1 MAVLDEIENATPPSS
16 STNSD
21 EETSA
26 TGTTNPL
33 TFQDPKDPA
42 NPKNWS
48 LFRRLFI
55 TFIWIAGN
63 LVASVSSS
71 IFSSGAQAISEEFHV
86 GTEVVTLGV
95 SLFVIGY
102 SVGPPFWS
110 PLSEQFGRRYPMLAG
125 MALFTIFCIPVAVG
139 KNLQTILIGRFLC
152 GVTGVA
158 PIALFGGGL
167 VDIWHP
173 EQRAIAMAT
182 VIGIVLGGPLL
193 APVMGSFITASH
205 LGWRWTGWLSC
216 IMGGSCTVLVL
227 FGLPE
232 TYPPA
237 ILQKRQREDLGRNG
251 KRETGGWHRFVR
263 VYLVRPFVLLGTE
276 PILVLMTLYQAFAY
290 GILYLVF
297 SSYPIIFRE
306 QRHWK
311 LGLSSLPFLGM
322 MVGVFIGS
330 AMIVTRTVLVQHATR
345 RKQSKESESEES
357 STNPPVPAPPERR
370 LPLMMAGS
378 ILLPVGLF
386 IFGWTSALDI
396 PWVGMIIGSLFVGS
410 GLLCVFV
417 TAMTYILDVYSHV
430 ANSALGANTIVRSLF
445 AAGFPLFASYMYK
458 GLGVAWA
465 SSVLG
470 FVSIAMIPIPVIF
483 YKYGP
488 RIRALSKNLIV

>member
-1 MAVLDEIENATPPSS
+1 MAVLDELESGTPLENL
-16 STNSD
+16 STSD
-21 EETSA
+21 EETQTPSID
-26 TGTTNPL
+26 NSSPL
-33 TFQDPKDPA
+33 TFEDPHDPE

-48 LFRRLFI
+48 LLRKLFI

-95 SLFVIGY
+95 SLFVVGY

-110 PLSEQFGRRYPMLAG
+110 PISEQFGRRKPMIAG
-125 MALFTIFCIPVAVG
+125 MALFTLFCIPVAVG
-139 KNLQTILIGRFLC
+139 KNLQTILIGRFFC
-152 GVTGVA
+152 GVSGVA

-193 APVMGSFITASH
+193 APVMGNFITASH

-216 IMGGSCTVLVL
+216 IMGGACTVLCVL
-227 FGLPE
+227 GLPE
-232 TYPPA
+232 TYPPI
-237 ILQKRQREDLGRNG
+237 ILQKRQKLDPAYQNAPRD
-251 KRETGGWHRFVR
+251 TGGWNRFVR
-263 VYLVRPFVLLGTE
+263 VYLVRPFVLLATE
-276 PILVLMTLYQAFAY
+276 PILVLMTLYQAFVY
-290 GILYLVF
+290 GILYIVF

-330 AMIVTRTVLVQHATR
+330 AMIVTRTVLVQQASL
-345 RKQSKESESEES
+345 KKKAEDGSDPSQA
-357 STNPPVPAPPERR
+357 PAPEMR
-370 LPLMMAGS
+370 LPLMMVGS
-378 ILLPVGLF
+378 VLLPIGLF
-386 IFGWTSALDI
+386 IFGWTSAPHI
-396 PWVGMIIGSLFVGS
+396 PVVGMIIGSLFIGA
-410 GLLCVFV
+410 GLLCIFV
-417 TAMTYILDVYSHV
+417 TAMTYILDVYSHI
-430 ANSALGANTIVRSLF
+430 ANSALGANTIVRSFF
-445 AAGFPLFASYMYK
+445 AAGFPLFASYMYH

-470 FVSIAMIPIPVIF
+470 FVSVAMIPIPIFF

-488 RIRALSKNLIV
+488 RIRALSKNLMV

>member
-1 MAVLDEIENATPPSS
+1 MKRRKREGGTDSSGYIWFDPLVRHPCVHIS
-16 STNSD
+16 STD
-21 EETSA
+21 I
-26 TGTTNPL
+26 L
-33 TFQDPKDPA
+33 M
-42 NPKNWS
+42 
-48 LFRRLFI
+48 
-55 TFIWIAGN
+55 
-63 LVASVSSS
+63 
-71 IFSSGAQAISEEFHV
+71 
-86 GTEVVTLGV
+86 GV
-95 SLFVIGY
+95 
-102 SVGPPFWS
+102 
-110 PLSEQFGRRYPMLAG
+110 
-125 MALFTIFCIPVAVG
+125 
-139 KNLQTILIGRFLC
+139 
-152 GVTGVA
+152 
-158 PIALFGGGL
+158 
-167 VDIWHP
+167 
-173 EQRAIAMAT
+173 
-182 VIGIVLGGPLL
+182 
-193 APVMGSFITASH
+193 
-205 LGWRWTGWLSC
+205 
-216 IMGGSCTVLVL
+216 
-227 FGLPE
+227 
-232 TYPPA
+232 
-237 ILQKRQREDLGRNG
+237 
-251 KRETGGWHRFVR
+251 
-263 VYLVRPFVLLGTE
+263 VLLGTE

-330 AMIVTRTVLVQHATR
+330 AMIVTRIVLLQRATR
-345 RKQSKESESEES
+345 RKQSKENQSEDS
-357 STNPPVPAPPERR
+357 STNPPAAAPPERR

-386 IFGWTSALDI
+386 IFGWTSAPQI

-470 FVSIAMIPIPVIF
+470 FVSMAMIPIPVIF

-488 RIRALSKNLIV
+488 RIRALSKNLMV

>member
-1 MAVLDEIENATPPSS
+1 
-16 STNSD
+16 
-21 EETSA
+21 
-26 TGTTNPL
+26 
-33 TFQDPKDPA
+33 
-42 NPKNWS
+42 
-48 LFRRLFI
+48 
-55 TFIWIAGN
+55 
-63 LVASVSSS
+63 
-71 IFSSGAQAISEEFHV
+71 
-86 GTEVVTLGV
+86 
-95 SLFVIGY
+95 
-102 SVGPPFWS
+102 
-110 PLSEQFGRRYPMLAG
+110 MLAG
-125 MALFTIFCIPVAVG
+125 MALFTVFCIPVALG

-193 APVMGSFITASH
+193 APVMGNFITASH

-216 IMGGSCTVLVL
+216 IMGGSCTVLVF

-232 TYPPA
+232 TYAPI
-237 ILQKRQREDLGRNG
+237 ILQKRQRLDPDFQNQPTES
-251 KRETGGWHRFVR
+251 GGWNKFVR
-263 VYLVRPFVLLGTE
+263 VYLVRPFGKFSSLPVFWPCILLIRASTVLLATE
-276 PILVLMTLYQAFAY
+276 PILVLMTLYQAFVY
-290 GILYLVF
+290 GILYIVF

-330 AMIVTRTVLVQHATR
+330 AMIVTRTVMAQQASLKKMAEDPSGIPQELA
-345 RKQSKESESEES
+345 
-357 STNPPVPAPPERR
+357 PERR

-378 ILLPVGLF
+378 VLLPIGLF
-386 IFGWTSALDI
+386 IFGWTSAPDI
-396 PWVGMIIGSLFVGS
+396 PLIGMIIGSLFVGA

-445 AAGFPLFASYMYK
+445 AAGFPLFASYMYHD
-458 GLGVAWA
+458 LGVAWA

-470 FVSIAMIPIPVIF
+470 FVSIAMIPIPIIF

-488 RIRALSKNLIV
+488 RIRALSKNLMV

>member
-1 MAVLDEIENATPPSS
+1 MMAAPDEVENATQPMSVTSDAETLTPSLSGS
-16 STNSD
+16 S
-21 EETSA
+21 
-26 TGTTNPL
+26 PL
-33 TFQDPKDPA
+33 AFDDNDPA

-48 LFRRLFI
+48 LLRRLFI
-55 TFIWIAGN
+55 TFIWIVGN
-63 LVASVSSS
+63 LIVSVSSS
-71 IFSSGAQAISEEFHV
+71 IFSSGAKAISEEFSV
-86 GTEVVTLGV
+86 GSEVVTLGV
-95 SLFVIGY
+95 SLFVVGY

-125 MALFTIFCIPVAVG
+125 MALFTIFCIPVALG

-152 GVTGVA
+152 GVTGVSA
-158 PIALFGGGL
+158 IALFGGGL
-167 VDIWHP
+167 VDIWNP

-182 VIGIVLGGPLL
+182 VVGIVLGGPLL
-193 APVMGSFITASH
+193 APVMGNFVTASH

-216 IMGGSCTVLVL
+216 IMGGSCTVLVF

-232 TYPPA
+232 TYAP
-237 ILQKRQREDLGRNG
+237 ILLQRRQKLDPTFKN
-251 KRETGGWHRFVR
+251 KPKDTGGWRKFVR

-276 PILVLMTLYQAFAY
+276 PILVLMTLYQAFVY
-290 GILYLVF
+290 GILYIVF

-322 MVGVFIGS
+322 MVGVFMGS
-330 AMIVTRTVLVQHATR
+330 AITVARIVMAQQASLEKMAEDPFTI
-345 RKQSKESESEES
+345 
-357 STNPPVPAPPERR
+357 PPTLAPERR
-370 LPLMMAGS
+370 LPVMMAGS
-378 ILLPVGLF
+378 VLLPIGLF
-386 IFGWTSALDI
+386 IFGWTSAPNI
-396 PWVGMIIGSLFVGS
+396 PLVGMIIASLFVGA

-417 TAMTYILDVYSHV
+417 TAMTYILDVYAHV

-458 GLGVAWA
+458 RLGVAWA

-470 FVSIAMIPIPVIF
+470 FVSIAMIPIPIVF

-488 RIRALSKNLIV
+488 RIRALSKNLVVV

>member
-1 MAVLDEIENATPPSS
+1 MAAQDEIESATPSMSPATSDADTITPSPPS
-16 STNSD
+16 PS
-21 EETSA
+21 
-26 TGTTNPL
+26 PL
-33 TFQDPKDPA
+33 AFKDANDPD

-71 IFSSGAQAISEEFHV
+71 IFSSGAQAISEEFGV
-86 GTEVVTLGV
+86 GPEVVTLGV
-95 SLFVIGY
+95 SLFVVGY

-110 PLSEQFGRRYPMLAG
+110 PISEQFGRRYPMLAG

-139 KNLQTILIGRFLC
+139 KNLQTILVGRFLC
-152 GVTGVA
+152 GMTGVS

-193 APVMGSFITASH
+193 APVMGNFITASH

-216 IMGGSCTVLVL
+216 IMGGSCTVLVF

-232 TYPPA
+232 TYAPI
-237 ILQKRQREDLGRNG
+237 ILQKRQKLDPAFQNAP
-251 KRETGGWHRFVR
+251 KETERWRKFVR

-276 PILVLMTLYQAFAY
+276 PILVLMTLYQAFVY
-290 GILYLVF
+290 GILYIVF

-330 AMIVTRTVLVQHATR
+330 AMIVTRTVLAQQAS
-345 RKQSKESESEES
+345 RKTMAEDS
-357 STNPPVPAPPERR
+357 SGIPLSPAPERR

-378 ILLPVGLF
+378 VLLPIGLF
-386 IFGWTSALDI
+386 IFGWTSAPGI
-396 PWVGMIIGSLFVGS
+396 PVAGMIIGSLFVGS
-410 GLLCVFV
+410 GLLCIFV

-430 ANSALGANTIVRSLF
+430 ANSALGANTIVRSFF
-445 AAGFPLFASYMYK
+445 AAGFPLFASYMYH

-470 FVSIAMIPIPVIF
+470 FVSVAMIPIPIIF

-488 RIRALSKNLIV
+488 RIRALSKNLMV

>member
-1 MAVLDEIENATPPSS
+1 MAVPGEVENPTPPRSLLISDEEIPTPPSV
-16 STNSD
+16 
-21 EETSA
+21 
-26 TGTTNPL
+26 TGPGPL
-33 TFQDPKDPA
+33 TFEDPEDPI

-48 LFRRLFI
+48 LPRKLFI

-71 IFSSGAQAISEEFHV
+71 IFSSGAQAISEEFSV

-95 SLFVIGY
+95 SLFVVGY

-110 PLSEQFGRRYPMLAG
+110 PISEQFGRRYPMLAG
-125 MALFTIFCIPVAVG
+125 MALFTVFCIPVALG
-139 KNLQTILIGRFLC
+139 KNLQTILVGRFLC

-193 APVMGSFITASH
+193 APVMGNFITASH

-216 IMGGSCTVLVL
+216 IMGGSCTVLVF

-232 TYPPA
+232 TYAPI
-237 ILQKRQREDLGRNG
+237 ILQRRQKLNLEFQNASTEAKRGN
-251 KRETGGWHRFVR
+251 KFVSM
-263 VYLVRPFVLLGTE
+263 YLVRPFVLLGTE
-276 PILVLMTLYQAFAY
+276 PALVLMTLYQAFVY
-290 GILYLVF
+290 GILYIVF

-330 AMIVTRTVLVQHATR
+330 AMIVTRTVLAHQASVKKMA
-345 RKQSKESESEES
+345 ED
-357 STNPPVPAPPERR
+357 ACGIAALAAPERR

-378 ILLPVGLF
+378 VLLPIGLF
-386 IFGWTSALDI
+386 IFGWTSAPDI
-396 PWVGMIIGSLFVGS
+396 PLVGMMIGSIFVGA
-410 GLLCVFV
+410 GLLCIFV

-430 ANSALGANTIVRSLF
+430 ANSALGANTIIRSFF

-470 FVSIAMIPIPVIF
+470 FVSMAMIPIPIIF
-483 YKYGP
+483 YKFGP
-488 RIRALSKNLIV
+488 WIRALSKN